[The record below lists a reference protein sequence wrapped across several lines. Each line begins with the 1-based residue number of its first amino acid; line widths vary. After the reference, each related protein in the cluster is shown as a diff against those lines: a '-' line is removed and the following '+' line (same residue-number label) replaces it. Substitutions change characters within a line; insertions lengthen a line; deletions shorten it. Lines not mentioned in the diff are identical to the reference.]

1 MGGKASRPPDTAVL
15 PFRQGANRTMTNFN
29 DAKITSLYVNAD
41 GAVHD
46 IQDDA
51 PNAPNGGK
59 FDVTLEMVAGEGVLG
74 DYTLTTTCTDLTDS
88 AAATA
93 ALRPGAPLNVTAGHF
108 QGAEWKKVP
117 PAGPAAYW
125 TFNHSVKVG
134 PPGPSGHAY
143 RYTAV
148 LHNTNG
154 QIVSVLESDPFVL
167 L

>member
-1 MGGKASRPPDTAVL
+1 MHMP
-15 PFRQGANRTMTNFN
+15 NFN
-29 DAKITSLYVNAD
+29 DAKITSLYVNGD
-41 GAVHD
+41 GAVSD

-51 PNAPNGGK
+51 PNAPAGGK

-74 DYTLTTTCTDLTDS
+74 DYTVTTTCTDLTAS
-88 AAATA
+88 AAAPA
-93 ALRPGAPLNVTAGHF
+93 ALKPGAPLNTATGHF

-117 PAGPAAYW
+117 GVGPTAYW

-134 PPGPSGHAY
+134 PPGVAGHAY

-154 QIVSVLESDPFVL
+154 QIVSVKESEPFIL

>member
-1 MGGKASRPPDTAVL
+1 MHMP
-15 PFRQGANRTMTNFN
+15 NFN
-29 DAKITSLYVNAD
+29 DAKITSLYVNGD
-41 GAVHD
+41 GAVSD

-74 DYTLTTTCTDLTDS
+74 DYTLTTTCTDLTAS
-88 AAATA
+88 AAAPGG
-93 ALRPGAPLNVTAGHF
+93 LKPGAPLNTGAGHF

-117 PAGPAAYW
+117 PAGPPAYW

-134 PPGPSGHAY
+134 PPAVAGHAY

-154 QIVSVLESDPFVL
+154 QIVSVKESEPFIL

>member
-1 MGGKASRPPDTAVL
+1 MP
-15 PFRQGANRTMTNFN
+15 NFN
-29 DAKITSLYVNAD
+29 DARITSLYVNAD
-41 GAVHD
+41 SAVHD

-74 DYTLTTTCTDLTDS
+74 DYTLTTTCTDLTAS
-88 AAATA
+88 AAAPG
-93 ALRPGAPLNVTAGHF
+93 LKPGAPLNTSAGHF
-108 QGAEWKKVP
+108 QGGEWKKVP
-117 PAGPAAYW
+117 PAGAAKYW

-134 PPGPSGHAY
+134 PPAAAGHAY

-154 QIVSVLESDPFVL
+154 QIVSVIESDPFVL
-167 L
+167 V

>member
-1 MGGKASRPPDTAVL
+1 MHMP
-15 PFRQGANRTMTNFN
+15 NFN
-29 DAKITSLYVNAD
+29 DAKITSLYVNGD
-41 GAVHD
+41 GAVSD

-51 PNAPNGGK
+51 PNAPGGGK

-74 DYTLTTTCTDLTDS
+74 DYTLTTTCTDLTAS
-88 AAATA
+88 AAAA
-93 ALRPGAPLNVTAGHF
+93 GLSPGAPLNTSTGHF
-108 QGAEWKKVP
+108 RGGEWKKVP
-117 PAGPAAYW
+117 PAGLTRYW

-134 PPGPSGHAY
+134 PPAVAGHAY

-154 QIVSVLESDPFVL
+154 QIVSVKESEPFIL

>member
-1 MGGKASRPPDTAVL
+1 MP
-15 PFRQGANRTMTNFN
+15 NFN
-29 DAKITSLYVNAD
+29 DAKITSLYVN
-41 GAVHD
+41 GEGSVSD

-51 PNAPNGGK
+51 PNAPAGGK

-74 DYTLTTTCTDLTDS
+74 NYTLITTCTDLT
-88 AAATA
+88 AAAAAPA
-93 ALRPGAPLNVTAGHF
+93 ALKPGAPLNVTAGSF
-108 QGAEWKKVP
+108 QNAEWKPVP
-117 PAGPAAYW
+117 ALPNPAKYW

-134 PPGPSGHAY
+134 PPAVPGHAY

-154 QIVSVLESDPFVL
+154 QIVSVKESEPFIL